1 MSQATQPAGPLEGI
15 TIIDMT
21 HALAGPYCTQLLADL
36 GAEVIKIEPPRGD
49 WTRNKE
55 SLFATA
61 NRNKRSVTIDLKN
74 EGGRELLR
82 QLVAKADVLVENFRA
97 GVMDRL
103 GVGYEVLSAQ
113 NPKLVYACIR
123 GFGDPRTG
131 ESPYKNWPSM
141 DVAAQAMSGISMVTG
156 SSAEPAIVGIGLG
169 DIFSGAMA
177 ANGVLAGVIEA
188 RRSGKGQFVDVAMV
202 DAMLSMTQELIAY
215 HSFFGKTVAPQGRF
229 HPVNPG
235 YGLYKAA
242 DGWIALSIMQDDF
255 FEDFCRNAG
264 REEVLQDER
273 LATFAARVQNKT
285 VVSEVIEAWTIT
297 QTKQQIMDQ
306 LGGRIPLAPAHGT
319 EGILDDEHF
328 RTRDMLVEV
337 EREGHDPIKVV
348 GVPIKFTRTPGSV
361 RHRAP
366 ELGEHTDEVLHQ
378 FGFDDQ
384 AIAALRAEGAI
395 H

>member
-15 TIIDMT
+15 TVIDMT

-74 EGGRELLR
+74 DSGRELLR

-264 REEVLQDER
+264 REDVLQDER
-273 LATFAARVQNKT
+273 LATFAARVQNKAA
-285 VVSEVIEAWTIT
+285 VSEVIEAWTMT

-319 EGILDDEHF
+319 EGILGDEHF